1 MIDERKNLMGL
12 TKEELSGFVRGIGEP
27 SYRGAQLFNW
37 LYARDATSFAAMT
50 DLGMEF
56 RKRLEDSAVIGGVV
70 LEAHRRSERDG
81 TVKLLFALQDGL
93 RIESV
98 LIPPASALRDGDTAV
113 EEEQKRLTLCVSTQV
128 GCPLDCAFCATGT
141 MGFGRNLTPGEI
153 VAQVLAGRR
162 ETGKK
167 ITNVVFMGMGEPLL
181 NYDAVMNAAELLIAG
196 AGITARR
203 ITVSTA
209 GRVAEIRRMAD
220 EKRRVNLAV
229 SLHSAVDETRTRL
242 MPINRKFGIPVLMD
256 AVEYYYRKTKQR
268 LTYEVI
274 FFDGVNDTPGHVTR
288 LIALARRVPS
298 KINIIPFLPS
308 SFTHPAG
315 FAAALAPSPRMQEIA
330 GELRRAHLTVLV
342 RTSAGED
349 IDAACG
355 QLALSRGARS
365 EGRAE
370 RRTEAAAAAR

>member
-12 TKEELSGFVRGIGEP
+12 TKEELSGFVRVIGEP

-298 KINIIPFLPS
+298 KINIIPFHPI

-315 FAAALAPSPRMQEIA
+315 FAASLAPSPRMQEIA

>member
-1 MIDERKNLMGL
+1 MIDERTNLLGM
-12 TKEELSGFVRGIGEP
+12 TKEELSGFVRGIGEA
-27 SYRGAQLFNW
+27 SYRGSQLYHW
-37 LYARDATSFAAMT
+37 LYARGATSFAAMT
-50 DLGMEF
+50 DLGKEF

-81 TVKLLFALQDGL
+81 TAKLLFALKDGL

-98 LIPPASALRDGDTAV
+98 LISPASALRDGDAAG

-141 MGFGRNLTPGEI
+141 MGFGRNLTAGEI
-153 VAQVLAGRR
+153 VAQVLAGKR

-181 NYDAVMNAAELLIAG
+181 NYDAVMKAADLLTAG
-196 AGITARR
+196 AGIASKR

-209 GRVAEIRRMAD
+209 GRVEEIRRMAD
-220 EKRRVNLAV
+220 EKRRINLAV
-229 SLHSAVDETRTRL
+229 SLHSAVDATRTRL
-242 MPINRKFGIPVLMD
+242 MPINRKFGLPVLMD

-274 FFDGVNDTPGHVTR
+274 FFDGVNDTPAHVTR

-298 KINIIPFLPS
+298 KINIIPFHPI

-315 FAAALAPSPRMQEIA
+315 FAASLAPSPRTGEIA
-330 GELRRAHLTVLV
+330 DELRKAHLTVMV

-349 IDAACG
+349 IGAACG
-355 QLALSRGARS
+355 QLALSS
-365 EGRAE
+365 EGWAGSRAE
-370 RRTEAAAAAR
+370 GRVHAAAAAS

>member
-128 GCPLDCAFCATGT
+128 AFCATGT

-298 KINIIPFLPS
+298 KINIIPFHPI

-315 FAAALAPSPRMQEIA
+315 FAASLAPSPRMQEIA